1 MYNRLGLPPPPPFFC
16 KNYIGIE
23 IWDSSYY
30 VGLATLFLSVYEIS
44 FKKKYEK
51 MLGCSKS
58 LQSSKGLYH
67 LIISEC

>member
-1 MYNRLGLPPPPPFFC
+1 MYNRLGLTPPPPFFC

-44 FKKKYEK
+44 F
-51 MLGCSKS
+51 
-58 LQSSKGLYH
+58 
-67 LIISEC
+67 